1 MKSMPTIFLAQL
13 GRLAGA
19 GLVLGALAACSALSP
34 TPTPPPAFFSLDNPR
49 ATSAAVPPAAAAS
62 APTLV
67 ISPPRAAAGFDSQR
81 IIYQRDAYKLEYF
94 ANSEWVDPPPR
105 LLGPLLVSALERSGA
120 FRAVIQTPGAAGGD
134 LRLDTQVIRL
144 QQEFQARPSRVR
156 FTLRAYL
163 VDDKTRRVLAW
174 REFEADVP
182 AASEDAYGGVVAAN
196 QAVQMVL
203 ADLSAY
209 CAEAVRGYTPGK

>member
-1 MKSMPTIFLAQL
+1 M
-13 GRLAGA
+13 
-19 GLVLGALAACSALSP
+19 AA
-34 TPTPPPAFFSLDNPR
+34 PP
-49 ATSAAVPPAAAAS
+49 VPVAS

-81 IIYQRDAYKLEYF
+81 IIYLRDAYKLEYF

-105 LLGPLLVSALERSGA
+105 MLGPLLASALERSGA
-120 FRAVIQTPGAAGGD
+120 FRAVIQAPGSASGD

-144 QQEFQARPSRVR
+144 QQEFQTRPSRAR

-163 VDDKTRRVLAW
+163 VDDKSRRVVAW
-174 REFEADVP
+174 REFEAEVP
-182 AASEDAYGGVVAAN
+182 AASDDPYGGVVAAN

-203 ADLSAY
+203 ADLSAF
-209 CAEAVRGYTPGK
+209 CAEAARGLTLGK

>member
-1 MKSMPTIFLAQL
+1 MKSMQKTFLTL
-13 GRLAGA
+13 LHRLAA
-19 GLVLGALAACSALSP
+19 ASLALGALAACSALSP

-49 ATSAAVPPAAAAS
+49 APPMAAPPVPAAS

-81 IIYQRDAYKLEYF
+81 IIYLRDAYKLEYF
-94 ANSEWVDPPPR
+94 ANSEWVDLPQR
-105 LLGPLLVSALERSGA
+105 MLAPLLVSALERSGA
-120 FRAVIQTPGAAGGD
+120 FRAVIQAPGSASGD

-144 QQEFQARPSRVR
+144 QQEFQTQPSHAR

-163 VDDKTRRVLAW
+163 VDDKSRRVVAW
-174 REFEADVP
+174 REFEAEVP
-182 AASEDAYGGVVAAN
+182 AASDDPYGGVIAAN

-203 ADLSAY
+203 ADLSAF
-209 CAEAVRGYTPGK
+209 CAEAARGFTPGK